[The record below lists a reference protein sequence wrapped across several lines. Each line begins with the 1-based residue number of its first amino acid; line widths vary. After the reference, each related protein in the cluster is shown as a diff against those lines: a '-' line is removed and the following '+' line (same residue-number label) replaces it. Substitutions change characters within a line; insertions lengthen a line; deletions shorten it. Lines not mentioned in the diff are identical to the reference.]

1 MASILGG
8 FVKGFTGRQLDLI
21 DQRRKQEAEMKK
33 MEMLEQL
40 RRETAQWEWT
50 NDPSKK
56 MALRATEQRMRLEE
70 SQEARAIEQEKRASA
85 EHGLKMRE
93 GEQKLGLDAQAAA
106 RSERLAQAQIGA
118 YSRQGRGGID
128 GLEGKAPTEQDVMR
142 EVKYQ
147 NKDLLSSLTS
157 GPRAP
162 LTFGRADQVL
172 SRIVA
177 NTRTPA
183 EAERNFRE
191 YLYTIEQQTRRK

>member
-56 MALRATEQRMRLEE
+56 LSVRATEQRMRLDE

-106 RSERLAQAQIGA
+106 RAERVAQAQIAASG
-118 YSRQGRGGID
+118 RQGGR
-128 GLEGKAPTEQDVMR
+128 GLEDTKPLTEQDVMR

-147 NKDLLSSLTS
+147 NKDLLASLTS